1 MINSSIDKILCGV
14 AGVGYLGKH
23 HARIYEELDIC
34 EFVGFYEP
42 NDETA
47 REIEMSYSC
56 RRFESLDELGSACDA
71 VSVVCPTD
79 LHAEVA
85 IPLIKKGCNLLVEKP
100 LCTSSTEAEE
110 ILAQAIKQ
118 QVIVQVGHIE
128 HYNP

>member
-56 RRFESLDELGSACDA
+56 
-71 VSVVCPTD
+71 
-79 LHAEVA
+79 
-85 IPLIKKGCNLLVEKP
+85 
-100 LCTSSTEAEE
+100 
-110 ILAQAIKQ
+110 
-118 QVIVQVGHIE
+118 
-128 HYNP
+128 

>member
-56 RRFESLDELGSACDA
+56 RRFESLDELSSACDA

-79 LHAEVA
+79 LHAEAA
-85 IPLIKKGCNLLVEKP
+85 IPLTMKRCNLLVE
-100 LCTSSTEAEE
+100 
-110 ILAQAIKQ
+110 
-118 QVIVQVGHIE
+118 
-128 HYNP
+128 

>member
-14 AGVGYLGKH
+14 AWAIWVSIMQEFMK
-23 HARIYEELDIC
+23 LDIC

-47 REIEMSYSC
+47 RKIEMSYSC

-100 LCTSSTEAEE
+100 L
-110 ILAQAIKQ
+110 LHFKLQRLRRFLLRRLNNK
-118 QVIVQVGHIE
+118 
-128 HYNP
+128 